1 MTSTCPLCR
10 SSSAWLVHTSS
21 QKLGRREF
29 FLCGECDLVHVPAR
43 FHLAPDA
50 EKARYLLHNNDP
62 DDTDYREFLGRLWDV
77 VRPRLAIGA
86 RGLDFGSGPGPA
98 LVRMATEDGFDIR
111 AYDLYFE
118 PDISALEPN
127 YDFITCTETAEHFAS
142 PATEF
147 KLLHSLLEPGG
158 LLGVMTSMPSD
169 WSEFADWHYN
179 RDPTHIAYYSRR
191 TMSWIADSYS
201 MEVTFPA
208 PNVVI
213 FGNALSIPGI

>member
-1 MTSTCPLCR
+1 MTSTCPLCQ
-10 SSSAWLVHTSS
+10 SSDARLVHTSS

-29 FLCGECDLVHVPAR
+29 FLCGECDLIHVPAR

-62 DDTDYREFLGRLWDV
+62 DDPDYRNFLGRLWDV
-77 VRPRLAIGA
+77 VRPQLVSGA

-98 LVRMATEDGFDIR
+98 LVRMAAKDGFKVR
-111 AYDLYFE
+111 AYDPHFD
-118 PDISALEPN
+118 PDTSALESI
-127 YDFITCTETAEHFAS
+127 YDFVTCSETAEHFAS
-142 PATEF
+142 PVAEF
-147 KLLHSLLEPGG
+147 RLLHSLLEPGG

-169 WSEFADWHYN
+169 WSAFADWYYN

-191 TMSWIADSYS
+191 TMCWIADSHS

-208 PNVVI
+208 PNVAI
-213 FGNALSIPGI
+213 FRKASLV